1 MEKKPSEPL
10 RARAIARQR
19 ATRLLRSLLCHQTV
33 QRSRARRG
41 TWIPAIA
48 AGPSPAECSSAC
60 VPRSESTGE
69 ERTKTNF
76 FPRQGVEKTHLGRSG
91 SRQVKNKLRIAFYG
105 SGEEGLPRSG
115 ERVLGIDV
123 RVSRGPASA
132 AHAPATQKPKPN
144 NPVDLVVR
152 PTLSILLVKTDE
164 ACVHVCVRERERDNR
179 PLRCARKSVGPRSG
193 RPDTALE
200 RRRALSLYVS
210 FFFFRGAA

>member
-1 MEKKPSEPL
+1 MRGRLCRFPVLACRGPQMASWRRNQVSPSVREQSLGREQRGCCGPCCVTKPYKEAAPAETLGSPL
-10 RARAIARQR
+10 
-19 ATRLLRSLLCHQTV
+19 
-33 QRSRARRG
+33 
-41 TWIPAIA
+41 A

-115 ERVLGIDV
+115 EHVLGIDV

-164 ACVHVCVRERERDNR
+164 ACVHVCV
-179 PLRCARKSVGPRSG
+179 
-193 RPDTALE
+193 
-200 RRRALSLYVS
+200 
-210 FFFFRGAA
+210 